1 MRHEMKHAR
10 ARRGLPLLAAL
21 AVIGSIVVSVP
32 AAAADRVAM
41 GWLPATDA
49 LPYFVALEEKLF
61 EKAGIEVED
70 HKFNSPTALVDA
82 FVSNQIEVGPYGTA
96 PGIALAAEAQN
107 PGTLKLFGLSGGIAD
122 TDYVNSS
129 LLVKNGSDIKS
140 IGDLKGKKIGHM
152 PGIQWRTNTKYI
164 LRNAG
169 INPDKDVVLT
179 ELALNV
185 QIPAVVSG
193 AVDALITIEP
203 MGSMAVA
210 KGDVQPVVLNVG
222 AKYVTNPWFG
232 GGAVMTTKFI
242 KERPQV
248 ARKVMLALREATDK
262 IQANFDHYRPLLAKY
277 VGVPE
282 ASLPVVKK
290 LVFRNER
297 DADEKDLKSEQNV
310 IDMLYKEKVIPAH
323 MNIND
328 KFVRLDDIK

>member
-1 MRHEMKHAR
+1 MRTEMQRGYRLRRLTTALALALIGVAAAMPAR
-10 ARRGLPLLAAL
+10 A
-21 AVIGSIVVSVP
+21 
-32 AAAADRVAM
+32 ADKVEM

-49 LPYFVALEEKLF
+49 LPYFVAIEEKLF
-61 EKAGIEVED
+61 EKNGIEVVD
-70 HKFNSPTALVDA
+70 HKFTSPTALVDA

-107 PGTLKLFGLSGGIAD
+107 PGTLKLFGFSGGIEG

-129 LLVKNGSDIKS
+129 LLVKKGSS
-140 IGDLKGKKIGHM
+140 IGKISDLKGKKIGHM

-169 INPDKDVVLT
+169 INPDKEVVLT

-185 QIPAVVSG
+185 QVPAVVSG
-193 AVDALITIEP
+193 TVDALITIEP
-203 MGSMAVA
+203 LGSIAVA
-210 KGDVQPVVLNVG
+210 KGDVQPVILNVG

-242 KERPQV
+242 KERPAV
-248 ARKVMLALREATDK
+248 ARKVMIALREATDK
-262 IQANFDHYRPLLAKY
+262 IQADFDHYRPLLGKY
-277 VGVPE
+277 VGVPP
-282 ASLPVVKK
+282 ASLPIVKK

-297 DADEKDLKSEQNV
+297 DVDAKDLKSEQNV
-310 IDMLYKEKVIPAH
+310 LDILYKEKIIPVAL
-323 MNIND
+323 NIND

>member
-1 MRHEMKHAR
+1 MRQRMRDSR
-10 ARRGLPLLAAL
+10 ARRGLSVFAAL
-21 AVIGSIVVSVP
+21 AMVGSVFASMP
-32 AAAADRVAM
+32 AVAADKVEM

-61 EKAGIEVED
+61 EKAGIEVVD
-70 HKFNSPTALVDA
+70 HRFTSPTALVDA

-107 PGTLKLFGLSGGIAD
+107 PGTLKLFGFSGGIAG
-122 TDYVNSS
+122 TDYINSS
-129 LLVKNGSDIKS
+129 LLVKTGSSIRN

-169 INPDKDVVLT
+169 INPDKDVILT

-185 QIPAVVSG
+185 QVPALVSG

-210 KGDVQPVVLNVG
+210 KGDVEPIVLNVG

-248 ARKVMLALREATDK
+248 ARKVMIVLREATDK
-262 IQANFDHYRPLLAKY
+262 IQANFDKYRPLLAKY

-297 DADEKDLKSEQNV
+297 DVDDKDLKSEQNV
-310 IDMLYKEKVIPAH
+310 LDMLYNEKVIPAA
-323 MNIND
+323 MNIKD
-328 KFVRLDDIK
+328 KFIRLGDLK

>member
-1 MRHEMKHAR
+1 MRTDMQRYRWITKAFV
-10 ARRGLPLLAAL
+10 LAF
-21 AVIGSIVVSVP
+21 IG
-32 AAAADRVAM
+32 AAAAMPARAADKVEM

-61 EKAGIEVED
+61 EKAGIEVVD
-70 HKFNSPTALVDA
+70 HKFTSPTVLVDA

-107 PGTLKLFGLSGGIAD
+107 PGTLKLFGFSGGID
-122 TDYVNSS
+122 GTDYVNSS
-129 LLVKNGSDIKS
+129 LLVKKGSPIAGIS
-140 IGDLKGKKIGHM
+140 DLKGKKIGHM

-179 ELALNV
+179 ELALNL
-185 QIPAVVSG
+185 QIPAVVAG
-193 AVDALITIEP
+193 TVDALITIEP
-203 MGSMAVA
+203 LGSIAVA
-210 KGDVQPVVLNVG
+210 KGDVQPVILNVG

-242 KERPQV
+242 NERPAV
-248 ARKVMLALREATDK
+248 ARKVMMVLREATDK
-262 IQANFDHYRPLLAKY
+262 IQADFDRYRPLLGKY

-282 ASLPVVKK
+282 ASLPIVKK
-290 LVFRNER
+290 LIFRNER
-297 DADEKDLKSEQNV
+297 EVDAKDLKSQQNV
-310 IDMLYKEKVIPAH
+310 LDMLYKEKVIPVAL
-323 MNIND
+323 NIND

>member
-1 MRHEMKHAR
+1 MSTDMRSSYIWRWFA
-10 ARRGLPLLAAL
+10 LSL
-21 AVIGSIVVSVP
+21 AVVVNIAAFLP
-32 AAAADRVAM
+32 ANAADKVVM

-49 LPYFVALEEKLF
+49 LPYFVAIEDKLF
-61 EKAGIEVED
+61 EKAGIEVVSQ
-70 HKFNSPTALVDA
+70 KFTSPTALVDA
-82 FVSNQIEVGPYGTA
+82 YVSNQIEVGPYGTA

-107 PGTLKLFGLSGGIAD
+107 PGTLKLFGFSGGIAD

-129 LLVKNGSDIKS
+129 LLVKKGSAIQK
-140 IGDLKGKKIGHM
+140 IADLKGKKIGHI

-169 INPDKDVVLT
+169 IDPDKDVVLA

-193 AVDALITIEP
+193 AVDALVAIEP
-203 MGSMAVA
+203 IGSIAIA
-210 KGDVQPVVLNVG
+210 AGDVQPIVVNVG

-242 KERPQV
+242 KERPEV
-248 ARKVMLALREATDK
+248 ARKVMLVLRDATDR
-262 IQANFDHYRPLLAKY
+262 IQANFDKYRPLLGKY
-277 VGVPE
+277 VGVSE

-297 DADEKDLKSEQNV
+297 DVDEKDLRSEQNV
-310 IDMLYKEKVIPAH
+310 LDMLYKEKAIPVQLS
-323 MNIND
+323 IKD
-328 KFVRLDDIK
+328 KFVRLEDIK